1 MKRSAIAIFVL
12 ASLTACATFEE
23 STPIGYAGPTVE
35 VSDTASTQSPRL
47 VHMFELRAVDGR
59 RIRSSGIA
67 TVSANQGQG
76 FNQRAV
82 VVKHKVPAT
91 SVKVTLG
98 ASTLYAAPILAMTN
112 PTCRVEGQVDFKPE
126 AGRSYVVN
134 GRVTPEVCAAWIEDA
149 ETKKPVTAEVSGKG
163 TK

>member
-1 MKRSAIAIFVL
+1 MKRSAIAVSVL
-12 ASLTACATFEE
+12 GTLTACATFEE
-23 STPIGYAGPTVE
+23 PIPKGYAGPTVE
-35 VSDTASTQSPRL
+35 VADTASTQSPRL
-47 VHMFELRAVDGR
+47 VHMFELRAVDER
-59 RIRSSGIA
+59 RVRSSGIA

-76 FNQRAV
+76 LSQKAV
-82 VVKHKVPAT
+82 VVKHRVPAAA
-91 SVKVTLG
+91 VKVTLG
-98 ASTLYAAPILAMTN
+98 ASTLWAAPILAMTN

-134 GRVTPEVCAAWIEDA
+134 GRITPEACAAWIEDA

>member
-1 MKRSAIAIFVL
+1 MRFAIAISVL
-12 ASLTACATFEE
+12 ITLTACATFEE
-23 STPIGYAGPTVE
+23 ATPKGYTGPTVE
-35 VSDTASTQSPRL
+35 VADTASTQSPRL
-47 VHMFELRAVDGR
+47 VHMFELRAVDER

-112 PTCRVEGQVDFKPE
+112 PTCRVEGQVEFKPQT
-126 AGRSYVVN
+126 GRSYVVN
-134 GRVTPEVCAAWIEDA
+134 GRIAPEACAAWIEDA